1 MTIARSTTLQLEA
14 VMLRQGVEAQRW
26 LMNESTTADVV
37 DSLSAIGSDAAC
49 RLPVADAIRMI
60 ERNTAAVL
68 ILEASD
74 RMSIGAIGL
83 VTKTRINSV
92 NTVQCDLEVR
102 APVDHSIA
110 EILAT
115 KLEETATHEGGIG
128 RCSAIRISADG
139 PFPCPRGYQFED
151 CGSDF
156 RTMARQVG
164 AAQLN

>member
-1 MTIARSTTLQLEA
+1 MTARGADALQLEA
-14 VMLRQGVEAQRW
+14 IMLRQGVEAQRW
-26 LMNESTTADVV
+26 LMNESTTADVI
-37 DSLSAIGSDAAC
+37 DSLADIASDPAC
-49 RLPVADAIRMI
+49 RLPVADAVRSI

-68 ILEASD
+68 ILEACD
-74 RMSIGAIGL
+74 RTSIGAIGL
-83 VTKTRINSV
+83 VTKAQINGV
-92 NTVQCDLEVR
+92 NVVRCDLEMR

-115 KLEETATHEGGIG
+115 KLEETAMHEGGIG

-139 PFPCPRGYQFED
+139 SFPCPRGYEFEGR
-151 CGSDF
+151 GSDF